1 MGRARRGR
9 FGAALVCLVV
19 LGASRPA
26 QAGDPAAAR
35 ELLKRGYLLAQ
46 EGRCDQAVSLYDESV
61 RLDPKAITLI
71 NYADCEE
78 KLARL
83 GSALGHWVDARAR
96 AKVEGNVAVEEEAE
110 RRANLLEPRLA
121 RLTILAPADAPAG
134 TTVERDGVT
143 VGAVSYGIA
152 TPVDPGSHT
161 LVVKA
166 PGREDET
173 VTVALA
179 EGEARRVQLA
189 LGRPGRPSSVRAT
202 SAAARGRT
210 SPLVWV
216 GFGVGAAGL
225 AVGSVTGLM
234 AIGRANDAERACPSG
249 NCPDVASLDK
259 VEEGRALGTVSTIA
273 FVAGGA
279 GIAFGA
285 AMLLFGGEAAKKESA
300 TVRIRVA
307 PSGVALG
314 GTF

>member
-26 QAGDPAAAR
+26 HAGDPAAAR

-46 EGRCDQAVSLYDESV
+46 DGHCDQAVSLYDESV

-96 AKVEGNVAVEEEAE
+96 AKVEGNVAVEAEAE
-110 RRANLLEPRLA
+110 RRAKLLEPRLA
-121 RLTILAPADAPAG
+121 RLTVLAPPNAPEG
-134 TTVERDGVT
+134 TTVERDGVAL
-143 VGAVSYGIA
+143 GAVSYGIA

-166 PGREDET
+166 PGRDDET

-179 EGEARRVQLA
+179 EGETRQVQLA
-189 LGRPGRPSSVRAT
+189 LGRPGRS
-202 SAAARGRT
+202 SAAAPKRAEARSGT

-234 AIGRANDAERACPSG
+234 AIGRANDAERACPGG
-249 NCPDVASLDK
+249 NCPDRASLDA
-259 VEEGRALGTVSTIA
+259 VEDGRTLGTVSTIA

-285 AMLLFGGEAAKKESA
+285 AMLLFAPSPAKKEAAS
-300 TVRIRVA
+300 VRVHVA
-307 PSGVALG
+307 PSGVVLR